1 MPLKVNWMAHTVP
14 ERNGCQIDH
23 ATSNKKIAGSSKM
36 SNLLSTVS
44 IKRTSGSFS
53 YKLTIDYEVDCIVLI
68 YS

>member
-14 ERNGCQIDH
+14 ECNGCQIGD
-23 ATSNKKIAGSSKM
+23 AASNKKIAGSSKM
-36 SNLLSTVS
+36 SNLRSTAS

-53 YKLTIDYEVDCIVLI
+53 YKLTIDYEVDCIALI